1 VHGEFRFA
9 LIPFPLPPFPF
20 HPYMTSGY
28 LLIGALLI
36 LGGIIAVSGDRIG
49 TRVGKARLTLFKLRP
64 RQTATLVTII
74 TGTLISGSVLTL
86 IFGASEQLRTGVFDL
101 QKIQR
106 KLSDTKENL
115 ARALEQKDR
124 VQQELEVARN
134 EQSAAKDL
142 LTGINQSFKD
152 ELLKQSIAAQN
163 FKNTQKQL
171 QSVSSER
178 NDLVRSVTELDRQR
192 SDLRAQQQIIADLV
206 QDLKDQVSA
215 LENRI
220 LPLQQQLA
228 TNTRQRDRLQQQLN
242 TTTVEPNL
250 AERTQRLQLYQNT
263 AKKVA
268 RDLEQDTMKL
278 TNIELEL
285 ETQQTALL
293 KVESQIK
300 QLDLKLAVQQAQ
312 LKEKEKQH
320 QNLER
325 EFQTRA
331 TQLKLRDRQLKK
343 IESQVKTNRQG
354 LASLEKEV
362 NNIEQEYRKIRQ
374 GNIGILRN
382 QVLASTILKVSS
394 AETSTKAINAL
405 LIQANLNALQATN
418 PDDFDSKRQIIEIA
432 SNQLIQLK
440 QQVADSAKL
449 TLRERHDYVVRVF
462 STGNYLV
469 GDKNIQVFIDATP
482 NQKLFDRDAK
492 IAQVSVDPLNMN
504 EDQIRQQLNILLVTS
519 QLRARRAGILDD
531 RPQIGDGQL
540 TTYVQFIE
548 QVKKQKYPIA
558 ITTIVD
564 RDTYTLGPLIIQLQ
578 AIVNGKVLF
587 STYSNAA
594 ISSSSVH

>member
-1 VHGEFRFA
+1 
-9 LIPFPLPPFPF
+9 
-20 HPYMTSGY
+20 MTSGY
-28 LLIGALLI
+28 ILIGAMLI

-64 RQTATLVTII
+64 RQTATLVTIV

-101 QKIQR
+101 QKIQG

-124 VQQELEVARN
+124 VQKELEVARN
-134 EQSAAKDL
+134 QQSEAKDL
-142 LTGINQSFKD
+142 LMGINKSFKD

-163 FKNTQKQL
+163 FKNTQQQL

-178 NDLVRSVTELDRQR
+178 NDLVKEVTEISRQR
-192 SDLRAQQQIIADLV
+192 SDLRAQRQTIFVQVRDIKQRISDL
-206 QDLKDQVSA
+206 
-215 LENRI
+215 EEEI
-220 LPLQQQLA
+220 LPLQARLA
-228 TNTRQRDRLQQQLN
+228 MNTSKRSQLQQQIDI
-242 TTTVEPNL
+242 TSVAPNSI
-250 AERTQRLQLYQNT
+250 ADADGKPFDKTQRLQTYENT
-263 AKKVA
+263 GKKVG
-268 RDLEQDTMKL
+268 RDLEQATTRL
-278 TNIELEL
+278 TNMELEL
-285 ETQQTALL
+285 QTQQTQLL
-293 KVESQIK
+293 QVEAQIE
-300 QLDLKLAVQQAQ
+300 QLDPKLAVRQAQ

-320 QNLER
+320 QTLEQ

-331 TQLKLRDRQLKK
+331 MQLKLRDRQLKK

-382 QVLASTILKVSS
+382 QVLASTIIQVSS
-394 AETSTKAINAL
+394 TAAATKAINTL
-405 LIQANLNALQATN
+405 LTQANLNALQATN
-418 PDDFDSKRQIIEIA
+418 PDNFDSKRQIIEIGA
-432 SNQLIQLK
+432 NQLTQLK
-440 QQVADSAKL
+440 QQIANPSNPRS
-449 TLRERHDYVVRVF
+449 RERRDYVVRIF

-482 NQKLFDRDAK
+482 NQKLFKQDAK
-492 IAQVSVDPLNMN
+492 IADVSVDPPHMS
-504 EDQIRQQLNILLVTS
+504 EEQIRQQLNILLVAS
-519 QLRARRAGILDD
+519 QLRARRTGILDD

-548 QVKKQKYPIA
+548 RVKKQKYPIE
-558 ITTIVD
+558 ISTIVD

-578 AIVNGKVLF
+578 AISNGKVLF

>member
-1 VHGEFRFA
+1 
-9 LIPFPLPPFPF
+9 
-20 HPYMTSGY
+20 MTSGY
-28 LLIGALLI
+28 LLIGAMLI
-36 LGGIIAVSGDRIG
+36 LGGIIAASGDRIG

-64 RQTATLVTII
+64 RQTATLVTIV

-101 QKIQR
+101 QKIQG

-124 VQQELEVARN
+124 VQKELEIARN
-134 EQSAAKDL
+134 QQSEAKDL
-142 LTGINQSFKD
+142 LMGINRSFKD

-163 FKNTQKQL
+163 FKNTQQQL

-178 NDLVRSVTELDRQR
+178 NDLVKEVAEIARQR
-192 SDLRAQQQIIADLV
+192 SDLQTQRQTISGQVKDLN
-206 QDLKDQVSA
+206 QRISDLEEA
-215 LENRI
+215 I
-220 LPLQQQLA
+220 LPLQAQLA
-228 TNTRQRDRLQQQLN
+228 INTSKRSQLQQQLN
-242 TTTVEPNL
+242 TTTVEPKL
-250 AERTQRLQLYQNT
+250 LDQTQRLQTYENT
-263 AKKVA
+263 MKKVG
-268 RDLEQDTMKL
+268 RDLEQATTRL
-278 TNIELEL
+278 TNLELEL
-285 ETQQTALL
+285 QTQQTQLL
-293 KVESQIK
+293 EVEAQIQ
-300 QLDLKLAVQQAQ
+300 QLDPKLAVRQAQ

-320 QNLER
+320 QTLER

-331 TQLKLRDRQLKK
+331 MQLKLRDRQLKK

-362 NNIEQEYRKIRQ
+362 NNIEQEYHKIRQ

-382 QVLASTILKVSS
+382 QVLASAIIPVSS
-394 AETSTKAINAL
+394 TGAATKAINAL
-405 LIQANLNALQATN
+405 LTQANLNALQATN
-418 PDDFDSKRQIIEIA
+418 PDRFDSKQQIIEIGA
-432 SNQLIQLK
+432 NQLTQLK
-440 QQVADSAKL
+440 QQIANRSNPTSK
-449 TLRERHDYVVRVF
+449 ERRDYVVRIF

-482 NQKLFDRDAK
+482 NQKLFAQNAK
-492 IAQVSVDPLNMN
+492 IAEVSVDPPNMT
-504 EDQIRQQLNILLVTS
+504 EAQIRQQLNILLVTS

-548 QVKKQKYPIA
+548 QIEKQKYPIE
-558 ITTIVD
+558 ISTIVD

-578 AIVNGKVLF
+578 AIANGKVLF